1 MVVSGRNDLG
11 MSKHTAPTDFEA
23 SIEVPARRGP
33 LGSVAKAAVLPW
45 IALWGWVAVD
55 SALTYRKSR
64 EAIDDAIE
72 ADPIAELY
80 DGPQEQSGRI
90 KRWLMWSPGSLDKLR
105 GLRKRARTAMIG
117 APVLAVTGAALLLAV
132 AGRKKRA

>member
-1 MVVSGRNDLG
+1 MRKQAVSKNMASTDEYAVQPTGVVQ
-11 MSKHTAPTDFEA
+11 
-23 SIEVPARRGP
+23 SI
-33 LGSVAKAAVLPW
+33 AKAALVPW
-45 IALWGWVAVD
+45 IALWGLVALD

-64 EAIDDAIE
+64 EAIDTAIE

-90 KRWLMWSPGSLDKLR
+90 KRWLLWTPGSLDKLR

-117 APVLAVTGAALLLAV
+117 APVIALAGTALLLV
-132 AGRKKRA
+132 LAGRRKRD

>member
-1 MVVSGRNDLG
+1 
-11 MSKHTAPTDFEA
+11 MSKHTAPTDLTA
-23 SIEVPARRGP
+23 SIEVPAPRGP
-33 LGSVAKAAVLPW
+33 LRSVAKAAVLPW

-64 EAIDDAIE
+64 EAIDHAID

-80 DGPQEQSGRI
+80 DGPEEQSGRI
-90 KRWLMWSPGSLDKLR
+90 KRWLLWSPGSLDRLR

-117 APVLAVTGAALLLAV
+117 APLIAV
-132 AGRKKRA
+132 AGSAVLLALAGRRRRA

>member
-1 MVVSGRNDLG
+1 
-11 MSKHTAPTDFEA
+11 MSKHTAPIDLET
-23 SIEVPARRGP
+23 SIEVPASRGP
-33 LGSVAKAAVLPW
+33 LQSVAKAAVLPW

-64 EAIDDAIE
+64 EAIDHAIE

-80 DGPQEQSGRI
+80 DGPQEQAGRI
-90 KRWLMWSPGSLDKLR
+90 KRWLLWKPGSLDKLR

-117 APVLAVTGAALLLAV
+117 APVIAV
-132 AGRKKRA
+132 AGTAFLLVLAGRRKRD

>member
-1 MVVSGRNDLG
+1 
-11 MSKHTAPTDFEA
+11 MSRHTAPIDLEA
-23 SIEVPARRGP
+23 STAVPTAGRGP
-33 LGSVAKAAVLPW
+33 LQSAAKVAVLPW

-64 EAIDDAIE
+64 EAIDHAIE
-72 ADPIAELY
+72 ADPIEELY

-90 KRWLMWSPGSLDKLR
+90 KRWLLWSPGSLDRLR

-117 APVLAVTGAALLLAV
+117 APLIGLAGSAVLLAL
-132 AGRKKRA
+132 AGRRKRA

>member
-1 MVVSGRNDLG
+1 
-11 MSKHTAPTDFEA
+11 MSKHTAPTDLTA
-23 SIEVPARRGP
+23 SIEVPATRGP
-33 LGSVAKAAVLPW
+33 LQSVAKAAVLPW

-55 SALTYRKSR
+55 SALTYRKSL
-64 EAIDDAIE
+64 EAIDEAIE

-90 KRWLMWSPGSLDKLR
+90 KRWLLWSPGSLDRLR

-117 APVLAVTGAALLLAV
+117 APVLALTGAALLLALS
-132 AGRKKRA
+132 ARKKRD

>member
-1 MVVSGRNDLG
+1 MAR
-11 MSKHTAPTDFEA
+11 EC
-23 SIEVPARRGP
+23 VPAEEQTGVVQR
-33 LGSVAKAAVLPW
+33 LAKVAVLPW
-45 IALWGWVAVD
+45 VALWGWVALD

-64 EAIDDAIE
+64 VAIDEAIE

-105 GLRKRARTAMIG
+105 GLRKRARTAMVG
-117 APVLAVTGAALLLAV
+117 APLIAV
-132 AGRKKRA
+132 AGSVLLIALASKKRRA

>member
-1 MVVSGRNDLG
+1 
-11 MSKHTAPTDFEA
+11 MSKHTAPVDLEA
-23 SIEVPARRGP
+23 SIEVLASRGP
-33 LGSVAKAAVLPW
+33 LQSVAKAAVVPW
-45 IALWGWVAVD
+45 IALWSWIAVD

-64 EAIDDAIE
+64 EAIDHAIE

-90 KRWLMWSPGSLDKLR
+90 KRWLLWSPGSLDRLR

-117 APVLAVTGAALLLAV
+117 APVLALGGAALLLV
-132 AGRKKRA
+132 LAGRKKRD

>member
-1 MVVSGRNDLG
+1 
-11 MSKHTAPTDFEA
+11 MSKHTAPVDLEA
-23 SIEVPARRGP
+23 SVEVPASRGP
-33 LGSVAKAAVLPW
+33 LQSVAKAAVLPW
-45 IALWGWVAVD
+45 VALWGWVAVD
-55 SALTYRKSR
+55 SVLTYRKSR

-90 KRWLMWSPGSLDKLR
+90 KRWLLWSPGSLDKLR

-117 APVLAVTGAALLLAV
+117 APVLALGGAALLLV
-132 AGRKKRA
+132 LAGRRKRD

>member
-1 MVVSGRNDLG
+1 
-11 MSKHTAPTDFEA
+11 MSKHTAPIDLEA
-23 SIEVPARRGP
+23 SIAVPAACRGP
-33 LGSVAKAAVLPW
+33 LQSAAKAAVLPW

-64 EAIDDAIE
+64 EAIDHAIE
-72 ADPIAELY
+72 ADPIEELY

-90 KRWLMWSPGSLDKLR
+90 KRWLLWSPGSLDKLR

-117 APVLAVTGAALLLAV
+117 APLIALAGSAVLLAL
-132 AGRKKRA
+132 AGRRRRY